1 MLAVGNGRGKFL
13 PMFAAT
19 AADAGPVRRFLT
31 TSLARELGILLSLSV
46 MFPFMIHLLPVPED
60 ARLGPRLLPMFY
72 APLLAALLGRTQTGL
87 IVAVVAPWLN
97 WALTTHP
104 TPRGGVVMTIQLLAF
119 VLALHALVRGCG
131 SRWFLAA
138 PAYLASMA
146 VASLAVG
153 AFPALIGGRSV
164 MPWVAQGVVTG
175 LPGLAILVAINWLV
189 VRTYPSDP
197 RGGGPLAA

>member
-1 MLAVGNGRGKFL
+1 MAADLALVVGLWLAHPGRAAVG
-13 PMFAAT
+13 
-19 AADAGPVRRFLT
+19 GPWMEEVDWPWIPQLGVRFH
-31 TSLARELGILLSLSV
+31 LAMDGLSLLMVS
-46 MFPFMIHLLPVPED
+46 
-60 ARLGPRLLPMFY
+60 
-72 APLLAALLGRTQTGL
+72 LAALLGRTQTGL